1 MMVGSRPE
9 LTICTGRR
17 CWRNGA
23 GLLLA
28 AAQLSAPPEL
38 SVVSTAC
45 CGFCPPGKV
54 LVCEDASCPGPSMI
68 LAVGSEEA
76 ATKAAAEAIATLLAQ
91 GSGDDCSDDFS
102 SDGCS
107 DGCSDGS
114 SSGCSDGC
122 SSGCSEDCGEDC
134 DEDYTATKAATDAT
148 ATAIAKQ
155 RTAPPQMRIP
165 PSPFEERMNQQRA
178 AQRQRDAA
186 PADRPADRPEAAEE
200 AAEVTEAAE
209 AEAGAITR
217 AEDDFAKEAERMRSE
232 GYEGAGLPRAS
243 LPPGEVVPLPLTL
256 TQTPTQ
262 TPTPTPTPTLSP

>member
-68 LAVGSEEA
+68 LAVESEEA
-76 ATKAAAEAIATLLAQ
+76 ATTAAAEAIATLLAQ
-91 GSGDDCSDDFS
+91 GSSDDFS

-107 DGCSDGS
+107 DGCG
-114 SSGCSDGC
+114 
-122 SSGCSEDCGEDC
+122 EDCGEDC

-148 ATAIAKQ
+148 VTAIAKQ

-178 AQRQRDAA
+178 AQRERDAA
-186 PADRPADRPEAAEE
+186 PADRPEAA
-200 AAEVTEAAE
+200 AEAAE
-209 AEAGAITR
+209 AAEAGATAR
-217 AEDDFAKEAERMRSE
+217 AEESFAKEADRMRSE
-232 GYEGAGLPRAS
+232 GYEGAGLP
-243 LPPGEVVPLPLTL
+243 
-256 TQTPTQ
+256 
-262 TPTPTPTPTLSP
+262 